1 MDIHNTARVK
11 LEIQNGDGGIFA
23 MVVTGLIAATVYVIL
38 CIMVASM
45 HMMEQLCCYT
55 LLSSNTISENEMTNY
70 ALITRN

>member
-23 MVVTGLIAATVYVIL
+23 MVVTGLIAATVDVFL

-45 HMMEQLCCYT
+45 HVMEQVQLMD
-55 LLSSNTISENEMTNY
+55 IQVEM
-70 ALITRN
+70 AKHVLRMAQRV